1 MLSVDIEQ
9 IRKYNVPGPRYTS
22 YPAANHFK
30 PGFDGETV
38 IDRLRADNDGGGAER
53 DLSLYFHIPFCQTLC
68 WYCGCN
74 TVITKNQSRSAAY
87 LNYLAKELQL
97 VSRILNPRRKVT
109 QLHFGGGTPTFLLP
123 AEIRLLGDLVRSH
136 FELGPDVEA
145 SVEID
150 PRRLTF
156 DHLAA
161 LRDIGMNRI
170 SIGVQDFDPQV
181 QAAINRIQPYEQTR
195 QVVEWVRSAGFHSLS
210 IDLIYGLPFQTEDSF
225 HKTLELTLSLNPD
238 RLALFSYAHVPW
250 IKPAQRLLKDE
261 TMPSAEMKFAILKLG
276 VETLTR
282 EGYAYIG
289 MDHFA
294 KKGNELEIAQREGK
308 LQRNF
313 QGYSTRAGA
322 DIQSFGV
329 SSISQT
335 PDMYWQNEKDLN
347 RYYAQLDQ
355 DKLPIANGY
364 FLTPE
369 DKVRRQVIMRLM
381 CDMKLDFA
389 AMSASLGFDF
399 ANHFKPE
406 LKAIQALEAD
416 GLVRSSANGFDVTD
430 LGRLLI
436 RNVAM
441 CFDEYLGAKADPN
454 NKAVYSR
461 TI

>member
-9 IRKYNVPGPRYTS
+9 IKKYNVPGPRYTS

-30 PGFDGETV
+30 PGFSEQTV
-38 IDRLRADNDGGGAER
+38 TDRLTADYAAER
-53 DLSLYFHIPFCQTLC
+53 DLSLYFHIPFCQSLC

-74 TVITKNQSRSAAY
+74 TVITKNQGRSETY
-87 LNYLAKELQL
+87 IGYLAKELEL
-97 VSRILNPRRKVT
+97 VSKVLNPRRKVT
-109 QLHFGGGTPTFLLP
+109 QLHFGGGTPTFLQP
-123 AEIRLLGDLVRSH
+123 DEIRTLGDLVRAR
-136 FELGPDVEA
+136 FEFAADIEA

-150 PRRLTF
+150 PRRLTR
-156 DHLAA
+156 DHLSA
-161 LRDIGMNRI
+161 LRDIGMNRV
-170 SIGVQDFDPQV
+170 SIGVQDFDPKV
-181 QAAINRIQPYEQTR
+181 QAAVNRVQPFEQTR
-195 QVVEWVRSAGFHSLS
+195 EVIDWIRAAGFQSLS

-225 HKTLELTLSLNPD
+225 RKTLKLTLSLNPD
-238 RLALFSYAHVPW
+238 RLAVFSYAHVPW
-250 IKPAQRLLKDE
+250 IKPSQRLLKDE

-282 EGYAYIG
+282 GGYTYIG

-313 QGYSTRAGA
+313 QGYSTSAGT

-335 PDMYWQNEKDLN
+335 PDMYWQNEKDLK
-347 RYYAQLDQ
+347 RYYAQLDE
-355 DKLPIANGY
+355 DLLPIANGY
-364 FLTPE
+364 VLSAE
-369 DKVRRQVIMRLM
+369 DKIRRQVIMRLM
-381 CDMKLDFA
+381 CDMSLDFET
-389 AMSASLGFDF
+389 MSKALGFDF
-399 ANHFKPE
+399 AEHFKSE
-406 LKAIQALEAD
+406 LRAIETLEAD

-454 NKAVYSR
+454 RKVVYSR